1 MSDDEI
7 RELIDALRPIKQ
19 KFDRQHRFRWMT
31 RHLTP
36 EERQR
41 TEKRLRELWNESH

>member
-7 RELIDALRPIKQ
+7 HELINELRAVKQ
-19 KFDRQHRFRWMT
+19 KFDRQQRFRWVT

-41 TEKRLRELWNESH
+41 TEKRLRELWNASR